1 MKELALFAMLLI
13 AINADCWKRRKL
25 FRCRNVSNWRKP
37 CGKVSLAKAM
47 NRRSLPHRPTN
58 STGGWRSIGAI
69 PRAAFLG
76 NRSKWNWIKS
86 TDAPS
91 EPARSFPVEDRL
103 ANAIR
108 ELARWLRCEIKVWR
122 ESMARSGQKNSAPL
136 CAESNSGSARSE
148 VIKLIRHRLHE
159 PLGPTLLVL
168 QLLLREES
176 LSPQG
181 VALIRML
188 QRSIKEEVRAIQEL
202 LTIIERFIQE
212 PVQADSRTEQRLE
225 ESSQS
230 GLS

>member
-1 MKELALFAMLLI
+1 
-13 AINADCWKRRKL
+13 
-25 FRCRNVSNWRKP
+25 
-37 CGKVSLAKAM
+37 
-47 NRRSLPHRPTN
+47 
-58 STGGWRSIGAI
+58 
-69 PRAAFLG
+69 
-76 NRSKWNWIKS
+76 
-86 TDAPS
+86 
-91 EPARSFPVEDRL
+91 
-103 ANAIR
+103 
-108 ELARWLRCEIKVWR
+108 
-122 ESMARSGQKNSAPL
+122 MARSGEKNSAPL

-181 VALIRML
+181 VALVRML

-212 PVQADSRTEQRLE
+212 PVEADSRTEQRLE

>member
-1 MKELALFAMLLI
+1 
-13 AINADCWKRRKL
+13 
-25 FRCRNVSNWRKP
+25 
-37 CGKVSLAKAM
+37 
-47 NRRSLPHRPTN
+47 
-58 STGGWRSIGAI
+58 
-69 PRAAFLG
+69 
-76 NRSKWNWIKS
+76 
-86 TDAPS
+86 
-91 EPARSFPVEDRL
+91 
-103 ANAIR
+103 
-108 ELARWLRCEIKVWR
+108 
-122 ESMARSGQKNSAPL
+122 MARFGQKNSAPS

-212 PVQADSRTEQRLE
+212 PVQADNRTE
-225 ESSQS
+225 
-230 GLS
+230 